1 MKCKFIVPFLQ
12 DGSGVYWKKFLRRSI
27 EKKAEGIVLTT
38 ENRKVRC
45 RDKSLPAP
53 PYRMTCQQEFDDS
66 FAKLE

>member
-1 MKCKFIVPFLQ
+1 MVLVFIGKNFLEEA
-12 DGSGVYWKKFLRRSI
+12 